1 MYVTRRLGQL
11 VRIRYLYFLE
21 IMHLGTPNFLKMK
34 KIYLLTV
41 ILGMV
46 SLAAVAQNSLSI
58 SNVYVNGDPA
68 FLLQGHA
75 TVTNN
80 SSTAKDV
87 AVSRTVNNLF
97 PGHVGYFCWFQ
108 CYPPSISVSP
118 DVINIPAGGNVNLFQ
133 ADIETSAIPGVSFN
147 TYCFYDANNVS
158 DSVCVNFVFD
168 STTGVNEISNNRNYI
183 SKPYPNPASDNASFF
198 VNTLQGTKPRL
209 KLFNMLGTEVKDL
222 ALSENTRSSVK
233 LNVSDLSSGV
243 YFYSLLINGKS
254 VSSGKLM
261 VSGN

>member
-1 MYVTRRLGQL
+1 
-11 VRIRYLYFLE
+11 
-21 IMHLGTPNFLKMK
+21 MK
-34 KIYLLTV
+34 KIYLL
-41 ILGMV
+41 IALL
-46 SLAAVAQNSLSI
+46 SLAHTASLAQNSLSI
-58 SNVYVNGDPA
+58 SNVYTSGDPA

-80 SSTAKDV
+80 SNSAIDV
-87 AVSRTVNNLF
+87 AVSRTVNNLY
-97 PGHVGYFCWFQ
+97 PGHVSYFCWFQ

-118 DVINIPAGGNVNLFQ
+118 DVINIPAGGNINLFQ
-133 ADIETSAIPGVSFN
+133 ADIETSAIPGVSYN

-168 STTGVNEISNNRNYI
+168 ATTGVSEIAGNRNYI

-198 VNTLQGTKPRL
+198 VNTLRGSKPRL

-222 ALSENTRSSVK
+222 AIAENTKATVK
-233 LNVSDLSSGV
+233 VSVSDLSSGV
-243 YFYSLLINGKS
+243 YFYSLFINGKS